1 MNDPNSR
8 RDNGIARGWKSIA
21 GAGSM
26 LALTLIAFAAVGGIN
41 GGGRVRGTITAF
53 GSIFVN
59 GVEYQMTTAQVRV
72 DDNPGVESDLAVG
85 QVVTVDGFVNDD
97 GVTGRAD
104 IVEYESDVRGAIA
117 SVDLGTTS
125 FTVLGQTVRVDSGT
139 RFEASFVP
147 ANFSALR
154 AGQIVEVSG
163 YRNSA
168 GQLVATFIGR
178 EDAPD
183 DRVVGLVS
191 ELNEATHRFKVNG
204 LMVDYSSAM
213 MVEPGFANGALV
225 EVEGPRA
232 ADGVLQARTIE
243 LEIEHLGGDDGDAA
257 GLEGI
262 VTRGLVSGV
271 FKLNN
276 QDVVVTTAT
285 RFVFGKRADLKPDV
299 RVEVEGR
306 FDASGRIVATKVKF
320 EYEDDAYAWAAVEA
334 INLTKKTIS
343 LNGLTVTLDASVKIE
358 DKSSIGLKP
367 FALRNLQVGDTV
379 EVRGVESRLPRN
391 VRAFELRRDD
401 ADGRTRIGGR
411 VSAIRN
417 REFDVLDLTVVTSS
431 ATRYRNELNQAI
443 TATRFFGTA
452 ANRDVKVRGIWNG
465 TNFVAAE
472 VQFEELKTESAS
484 ESGG

>member
-1 MNDPNSR
+1 MNDPNPR
-8 RDNGIARGWKSIA
+8 RDDWITRGLTTFT
-21 GAGSM
+21 GAGFL
-26 LALTLIAFAAVGGIN
+26 LALTLFAFAADAGIN
-41 GGGRVRGTITAF
+41 GGGRMRGTITAF

-59 GVEYQMTTAQVRV
+59 GVEYEMTTAQVHV

-104 IVEYESDVRGAIA
+104 IVEYESDVRGSIAI
-117 SVDLGTTS
+117 VDVGTTS

-139 RFEASFVP
+139 RFDAAFVP

-163 YRNSA
+163 YRNSV

-183 DRVVGLVS
+183 DRVVGLVTG
-191 ELNEATHRFKVNG
+191 LNEAIYRFSVNG
-204 LMVDYSSAM
+204 LVVDYSSAM
-213 MVEPGFANGALV
+213 MVEPGLANGALV

-232 ADGVLQARTIE
+232 SGGVLQARTIE
-243 LEIEHLGGDDGDAA
+243 LEVENLQGDDGASA

-262 VTRGLVSGV
+262 VTRGLLNGV
-271 FKLNN
+271 FELNA
-276 QDVVVTTAT
+276 QDVVVTSAT
-285 RFVFGKRADLKPDV
+285 RFVFGKRTDLKPDV

-306 FDASGRIVATKVKF
+306 FDANGRIAATKVKF
-320 EYEDDAYAWAAVEA
+320 EYEDDAYAWATVEA
-334 INLTKKTIS
+334 INLTKKTVS
-343 LNGLTVTLDASVKIE
+343 LSGLIVTLDATAKIE

-379 EVRGVESRLPRN
+379 EVRGLESRLPRN

-417 REFDVLDLTVVTSS
+417 REFDVLDLTVMTSS

-443 TATRFFGTA
+443 SAARFFSTA
-452 ANRDVKVRGIWNG
+452 ANRDVKVRGTWNG

-472 VQFEELKTESAS
+472 VQFEELKA